1 MASVSGSTKRSN
13 ATASPVERDN
23 KRMRTSA
30 DDVEAGAVN
39 EAVSDEQL
47 PSEIESA
54 SSVPP
59 TSDVNEVNQP
69 ICATLVC
76 GRRPVWAM
84 KRQGLCDA
92 QPYFKAFEGG
102 LYSKDNIVTGL
113 YISKYSEPRD
123 FLGRNVLITC
133 VGGNRDVKA
142 GTRSDKMPR
151 NTSMVRN
158 SIGLP
163 VSIVIGNQH
172 PKFKDLNFGPHVPQ
186 NAAFVE
192 LGTFRIIDVWK
203 EIVQPEGINDPY
215 PVWKIKLHTIRTD
228 LKPWYWIDEQVLD
241 DTTSQDKLISHT
253 QTASQVAP
261 IAKED
266 NKQLCEEQECSV
278 CGKASLKVF
287 ANAPWVCLEDECSE
301 FFKHNGNHLDQDSSD
316 GEGLRYAE
324 SFLNKAERYHGIMKG
339 LPKEIPQMFQPL
351 SISTAL
357 NGSQYGTEKELRGG
371 FTCPSCGCCNSQV
384 YWDYNECGNC
394 RCTQELTPRP
404 YPMDK
409 IEKET
414 RVENRR
420 LQKKVGSNYDGTT
433 INMVNSHVTKFT
445 KTADNGSKLFIYMI
459 QGGGKLVGTLVL
471 ERPTES
477 LKKSHCGADD
487 LLDTIQNEG
496 AKMMF
501 RRNPSR
507 CPGSSS
513 ELLTRHYQSNWGVQY
528 DFGVRPIPSVPFTEA
543 PDVVLK
549 SLAQLTD
556 AGKRAL
562 DHSQMIA
569 LKNKYALV
577 DGSTLM
583 KQYEP
588 YNELLALAYRETD
601 AIGWHDDG
609 EKQVK
614 GVISTASL
622 GSPGTMELCMKKA
635 RDKPILKLHVRHGD
649 VVTMCDTR
657 LQAHTEH
664 RVGVTGVRRYA
675 VTSRTI
681 DIDYY
686 KDPKRAQKLGTSVQQ
701 LEASGSFPVRARDF
715 SYGNTTLGI

>member
-1 MASVSGSTKRSN
+1 MASVSGPSKRST
-13 ATASPVERDN
+13 ATALPVERDN

-30 DDVEAGAVN
+30 DDVEGNALN
-39 EAVSDEQL
+39 SAVSDEQL

-59 TSDVNEVNQP
+59 TSDMTEAKKP
-69 ICATLVC
+69 ICATLVR
-76 GRRPVWAM
+76 GHRPVWAM

-102 LYSKDNIVTGL
+102 LYSKDNTVTGL

-142 GTRSDKMPR
+142 GTRSEEMPR
-151 NTSMVRN
+151 NTSMVKN

-163 VSIVIGNQH
+163 VSVVIGNQH
-172 PKFKDLNFGPHVPQ
+172 PKFKDLNLGPLVPQ
-186 NAAFVE
+186 NAVFVE

-203 EIVQPEGINDPY
+203 EMVQPKGVNDPY

-228 LKPWYWIDEQVLD
+228 LKPWYWIDEQVPD
-241 DTTSQDKLISHT
+241 DTTSQ
-253 QTASQVAP
+253 VVP
-261 IAKED
+261 ITKED

-278 CGKASLKVF
+278 CGKTSLKVF
-287 ANAPWVCLEDECSE
+287 ANSPWVCLQEKCSE
-301 FFKHNGNHLDQDSSD
+301 FFKDNSNYLDQNGSD
-316 GEGLRYAE
+316 GEGLRYTE
-324 SFLNKAERYHGIMKG
+324 GFLNKAERYQGIMKG
-339 LPKEIPQMFQPL
+339 LPEELPQMFQPL
-351 SISTAL
+351 SISIAL
-357 NGSQYGTEKELRGG
+357 GGTQYGTEKELRGG

-404 YPMDK
+404 YPMHK
-409 IEKET
+409 IENET
-414 RVENRR
+414 NADIKKLRKR
-420 LQKKVGSNYDGTT
+420 LGSKYDGATMS
-433 INMVNSHVTKFT
+433 MVKSHVTKFT

-459 QGGGKLVGTLVL
+459 QGQEKLVGTLVL
-471 ERPTES
+471 ERPTNS

-562 DHSQMIA
+562 EYSQMIA
-569 LKNKYALV
+569 LKEQYNLV

-583 KQYEP
+583 NQYEP

-635 RDKPILKLHVRHGD
+635 RDKPVLKLHVRHGD

-664 RVGVTGVRRYA
+664 RVGVNGVRRYA

-715 SYGNTTLGI
+715 SYGNTALGV